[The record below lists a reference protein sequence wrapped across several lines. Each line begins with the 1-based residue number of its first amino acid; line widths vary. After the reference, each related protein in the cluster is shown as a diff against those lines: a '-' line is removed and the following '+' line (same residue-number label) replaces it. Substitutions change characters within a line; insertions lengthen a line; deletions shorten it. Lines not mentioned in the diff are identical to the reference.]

1 MIKISITYSMINRF
15 AYSKYSLMFHL
26 LTKSLKILS
35 YFNYATK
42 YKSIH
47 VHGGNNMKKC
57 LNCIAVALLY
67 QITITGSFLQDIGS
81 AKLKKSPG
89 PTTQAPQQ
97 NDLLSQIQ
105 GAQLKKPTARTEQI
119 IEEAGPTKF
128 KDNQAYKQ
136 AELKAEQ
143 AAELQARK
151 PMEKEIQ
158 KIFDESWPDIEA
170 EYRRIRQ
177 EEGFNVLPENIIHL
191 RTKTRLDI
199 ERQIENQ
206 YTSTIEAAKEQAR
219 ADFKMRYPKETSI
232 EPVII
237 KIPKQHKISQNTAQ
251 SIRTDAQNAQRDAII
266 NPKLAKFTTQQHINA
281 WQQDFI
287 MNFERTKFRKPS
299 ADEIKL
305 ATENY
310 IQEHRT
316 RLFKNLTLEEKRLIE
331 QAGQQAVDRW
341 HAEQHSNSPV
351 TVTAPEILSSQ
362 LNFASD
368 VQTLISKTHQPTR
381 PEKNPKES
389 HWRQY
394 PSQADNARAIG
405 RARQDRSAYYND
417 LAQSIDQEDT
427 RAFNA
432 HEEDNNAA
440 AQQAMRTPTRPQ
452 GNSKNSYT
460 RTKWRQETTPNDLSE
475 NDHTIADE

>member
-1 MIKISITYSMINRF
+1 
-15 AYSKYSLMFHL
+15 
-26 LTKSLKILS
+26 
-35 YFNYATK
+35 
-42 YKSIH
+42 
-47 VHGGNNMKKC
+47 MKKC
-57 LNCIAVALLY
+57 LSCIAVALLY

-119 IEEAGPTKF
+119 IEQQWPTKF

-136 AELKAEQ
+136 AAYQAEQ
-143 AAELQARK
+143 AAENQARK
-151 PMEKEIQ
+151 PMEEEVQ
-158 KIFDESWPDIEA
+158 QIFDASWPDIEA

-177 EEGFNVLPENIIHL
+177 EEGMPVLPANIIHVQ
-191 RTKTRLDI
+191 TTTRRDI
-199 ERQIENQ
+199 ERQIEDQ
-206 YTSTIEAAKEQAR
+206 YKPAIEAAIEQAR
-219 ADFKMRYPKETSI
+219 QDFNIRYPKETSI
-232 EPVII
+232 EPVVI
-237 KIPKQHKISQNTAQ
+237 KIPRQQKASHDSVQ
-251 SIRTDAQNAQRDAII
+251 SIRIHAQNAQRDAII
-266 NPKLAKFTTQQHINA
+266 NPKLARFTTPQHISA
-281 WQQDFI
+281 WRQDFI
-287 MNFERTKFRKPS
+287 IDFERTKYRKPS

-316 RLFKNLTLEEKRLIE
+316 RLFKNLTQEEKRLIE

-362 LNFASD
+362 LDFASD

-389 HWRQY
+389 YWRQY

-417 LAQSIDQEDT
+417 LAQSIDQEDNQ
-427 RAFNA
+427 AFNA

-452 GNSKNSYT
+452 GNPKNSYM
-460 RTKWRQETTPNDLSE
+460 RTKWKQETTPNDQSE